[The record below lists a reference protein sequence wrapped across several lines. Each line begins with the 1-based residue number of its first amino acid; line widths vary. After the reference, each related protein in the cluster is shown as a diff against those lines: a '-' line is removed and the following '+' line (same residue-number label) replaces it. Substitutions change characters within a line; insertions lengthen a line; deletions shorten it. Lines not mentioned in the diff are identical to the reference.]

1 MDEKLLKISVAPPE
15 NNGGQQAGMPHR
27 NIVVETLDGSIS
39 ISCGIHRSQLRNK
52 NLAVSLIELAMEDL

>member
-1 MDEKLLKISVAPPE
+1 MDERLLKISIDPPK
-15 NNGGQQAGMPHR
+15 NHGGQQAGIPHCNVR
-27 NIVVETLDGSIS
+27 VETVDGSIS